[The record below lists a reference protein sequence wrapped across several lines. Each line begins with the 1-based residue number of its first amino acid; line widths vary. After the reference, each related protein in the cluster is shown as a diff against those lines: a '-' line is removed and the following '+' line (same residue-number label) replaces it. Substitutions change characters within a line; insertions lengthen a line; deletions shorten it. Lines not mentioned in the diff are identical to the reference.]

1 MSIDASIDRLC
12 GALSAL
18 GFQVAEGP
26 DDAAAWETLDHEL
39 APLAL
44 PTDLRRLLQ
53 RVDVARL
60 PLRTYPAPT
69 TLSFA
74 LWSWREFRDGGG
86 FAFPAGLFP
95 WCYESHNHLFV
106 ELDGPEIDGGALF
119 EWAFAGSPFTLRF
132 QSPADWV
139 ETALAVL
146 EQGAFHRYENRE
158 RAWLIADVDR
168 WRELAAARLAAA
180 EPHPIYGRQDRF
192 GEEQESWPGHWAQT
206 ARLVRQDPP
215 AEYPSMTVAEVRAL
229 RRQTTVHA
237 LVTGRASYLTGTAGE
252 DTRIW
257 LHDDT
262 GTLDVLCPVDIRGH
276 AAIQSKGGLFGVELI
291 AQHQSAPRPPVD
303 WYALATPSDRG
314 TPGLQRLLAHQPPD
328 ATATIIHPPA

>member
-106 ELDGPEIDGGALF
+106 ELDGPKSTVARYSSGHSQAARSHCASRARPI
-119 EWAFAGSPFTLRF
+119 GSRPRS
-132 QSPADWV
+132 QCSS
-139 ETALAVL
+139 
-146 EQGAFHRYENRE
+146 RE
-158 RAWLIADVDR
+158 RSIATR
-168 WRELAAARLAAA
+168 
-180 EPHPIYGRQDRF
+180 
-192 GEEQESWPGHWAQT
+192 T
-206 ARLVRQDPP
+206 AN
-215 AEYPSMTVAEVRAL
+215 
-229 RRQTTVHA
+229 
-237 LVTGRASYLTGTAGE
+237 
-252 DTRIW
+252 
-257 LHDDT
+257 
-262 GTLDVLCPVDIRGH
+262 
-276 AAIQSKGGLFGVELI
+276 
-291 AQHQSAPRPPVD
+291 
-303 WYALATPSDRG
+303 
-314 TPGLQRLLAHQPPD
+314 AHG
-328 ATATIIHPPA
+328 